1 MSRTVAAL
9 LYIVLALSILTYCT
23 ALTKEKYR
31 LEAANENN
39 PGSTQATRTDDPAA
53 GH

>member
-1 MSRTVAAL
+1 MNRTVAAL

-31 LEAANENN
+31 LEAASETNT
-39 PGSTQATRTDDPAA
+39 GGTQDTRTDDP
-53 GH
+53 